1 MSILNVNKINPVGG
15 GSTITIAGIASV
27 TNNISVGNS
36 VTAGSFVGPI
46 EGAVTGNVTGNAD
59 TASGLSGNPSINT
72 TGIVTATSFVP
83 TVGQLSH
90 RNIIVNGDMQVA
102 QRGTSATGLPAN
114 GYATVDRFKATQ
126 TGTDNYIEQHQVDVA
141 SGTTPYTSGFR
152 KAFQVKN
159 GNQTSGAGGNDF
171 IWIQTIIEAQDIANS
186 GWNYTSSSSYVTL
199 SFWVKSSVAQDFKG
213 YLRSR
218 DGTNYE
224 YPFATGS
231 LSADTWTKVTKTI
244 SGNSN
249 LQFDTNNDPGF
260 EINLF
265 PFLGTDRTD
274 NNATENAWAT
284 YNSSQRTK
292 DNTSTWYTTDDAT
305 LEITGVQLEVGP
317 VATPFEHRNFGDELR
332 RCQRYYH
339 CVYRRGASS
348 DSNVS
353 IGALGSLYTGNS
365 VYIDMTLPTQMRT
378 TPTLETPSATN
389 RYNHCP
395 TNCIDFGNPTLIH
408 GQKNAVTLN
417 ATLQSSNTAGRV
429 GNTFAK
435 TANWTEGEKLAFTA
449 EL

>member
-27 TNNISVGNS
+27 TSS
-36 VTAGSFVGPI
+36 VTAPSFV
-46 EGAVTGNVTGNAD
+46 GAVTGNVTGNAD

-90 RNIIVNGDMQVA
+90 RNIIINGAFEVA
-102 QRGTSATGLPAN
+102 QRGTTSTTPGDSFQTTDRIGYIRSGLSEN
-114 GYATVDRFKATQ
+114 TTQ
-126 TGTDNYIEQHQVDVA
+126 AQVDVTNDA
-141 SGTTPYTSGFR
+141 GPYALGLR
-152 KAFQVKN
+152 KSLKLTN
-159 GNQTSGAGGNDF
+159 GNNTADVAQY
-171 IWIQTIIEAQDIANS
+171 QTIMTKIEADDMARS
-186 GWNYTSSSSYVTL
+186 GWNYTSSSSYITF
-199 SFWVKSSVAQDFKG
+199 SCWVKSSVAQNFYG
-213 YLRSR
+213 YFYAPNRSGGG
-218 DGTNYE
+218 DIYPFETGSLTANTWTKIIKSVPGHTNVTFSAGVGWGLQVLLSPYFGTNY
-224 YPFATGS
+224 TSSGVS
-231 LSADTWTKVTKTI
+231 LNTWAAY
-244 SGNSN
+244 SG
-249 LQFDTNNDPGF
+249 G
-260 EINLF
+260 
-265 PFLGTDRTD
+265 GTRTPD
-274 NNATENAWAT
+274 
-284 YNSSQRTK
+284 
-292 DNTSTWYTTDDAT
+292 YTTTWQTTNDAT
-305 LEITGVQLEVGP
+305 FETTGWQLEVGS
-317 VATPFEHRNFGDELR
+317 VATPFEHRSFGDELR

-449 EL
+449 EI